1 VTITISVNSTA
12 GVNVNYGATNYL
24 DTVNDNFN
32 SMTGR
37 FGYFYNAFTNA
48 SQYGIA
54 TSDDAD
60 ADAYV
65 DDGNAF
71 VAGGNM
77 TYNLTTNT
85 LSGSIDTLAF
95 GDGINGVSSVAPGL
109 TTGSMSIGASAFTI
123 TSLGATGT
131 TQTDDTHEILYGLM
145 NGDESYLEA
154 YLNSQSVIFQGNT
167 GNDLYQGGGQ
177 ADTLHGNAGNDTL
190 AGGGGGDTINGNDGV
205 DTIRGEAGNDTIDAG
220 KGNDIL
226 NGGAGVDTLTGGDDA
241 DIFVFSA
248 AGDSTVAAFDT
259 ITFFDAGTAT
269 TSVDK
274 IDLDALNLTGFS
286 AGGVAAA
293 NRAWVSGGF
302 VYADTTGDTTADF
315 AVKITTLSGS
325 PNAADFIF

>member
-1 VTITISVNSTA
+1 MTITISVNSAA

-32 SMTGR
+32 SATGR
-37 FGYFYNAFTNA
+37 FGYFYNSFTNA

-54 TSDDAD
+54 TSDDGD
-60 ADAYV
+60 LDTYV

-77 TYNLTTNT
+77 TYNLMTNT

-109 TTGSMSIGASAFTI
+109 TTGSMSVGTSAFTI
-123 TSLGATGT
+123 TSLGITGT
-131 TQTDDTHEILYGLM
+131 AQTDDTHEILYNLM
-145 NGDESYLEA
+145 NGDETYLEA
-154 YLNSQSVIFQGNT
+154 YLNSQSVIFQGNS
-167 GNDLYQGGGQ
+167 GNDLYQAGGQ
-177 ADTLHGNAGNDTL
+177 ADTLYGNAGDDTL

-205 DTIRGEAGNDTIDAG
+205 DTVLGEAGNDTIDAG
-220 KGNDIL
+220 KGNDIV
-226 NGGAGVDTLTGGDDA
+226 NGGAGVDTLTGGDDN

-248 AGDSTVAAFDT
+248 VGDSAVAAFDT
-259 ITFFDAGTAT
+259 ITVFDAGGIAS
-269 TSVDK
+269 SVDK
-274 IDLDALNLTGFS
+274 LDLDALGLTGFS

-315 AVKITTLSGS
+315 AVKITTLNGTL
-325 PNAADFIF
+325 NGGDFIF